1 VRRCQWI
8 LTSTKKLSAEY
19 PTVSSEKLKRAD
31 WIVAL
36 AVVSAAALIVI
47 PGLGVRSLA
56 TWDEAIYGVV
66 TRELISSPGLTL
78 RYGGNPWFEKPP
90 LLFWLMAGASSI
102 FGTNEFSLRLP
113 AAILSILTVLCA
125 YLIANRT
132 AGRASGI
139 MAALLLLGLPQFIA
153 YSRLATLDIPVVAF
167 GTLTMLLIVYDPANP
182 ILIAMSGVVF
192 GLAVL
197 TKSAAAFLFLPGL
210 TAILIALRGS
220 RALLSSEMFLAAAL
234 SLAIVLPWH
243 LGSLLV
249 HGRAFVDQYVFY
261 HMVSRFMRPIEHHVG
276 DPFYYFRVYRHN
288 AGYLADIHAAGVIL
302 AMGMAIRD
310 RDRFLAALVLLATS
324 AFLIVSAQATKI
336 AWYTTPVYPA
346 AAIVTAI
353 VVTRSIRTDIGR
365 FVVVALLIGLAIPG
379 IRYGRGSFVEDYNI
393 LDYSPEVRS
402 LRDAEPFANRRVSTL
417 YLLDVSDPAPRFYL
431 TSDTRTV
438 TRAEV
443 DRMLA
448 QNQPFFCLTYKKTA
462 EDLLGARDPSRI
474 RVAAFT
480 ESLAVIERR

>member
-1 VRRCQWI
+1 
-8 LTSTKKLSAEY
+8 
-19 PTVSSEKLKRAD
+19 
-31 WIVAL
+31 
-36 AVVSAAALIVI
+36 
-47 PGLGVRSLA
+47 
-56 TWDEAIYGVV
+56 
-66 TRELISSPGLTL
+66 
-78 RYGGNPWFEKPP
+78 
-90 LLFWLMAGASSI
+90 
-102 FGTNEFSLRLP
+102 
-113 AAILSILTVLCA
+113 
-125 YLIANRT
+125 
-132 AGRASGI
+132 
-139 MAALLLLGLPQFIA
+139 
-153 YSRLATLDIPVVAF
+153 
-167 GTLTMLLIVYDPANP
+167 
-182 ILIAMSGVVF
+182 
-192 GLAVL
+192 
-197 TKSAAAFLFLPGL
+197 
-210 TAILIALRGS
+210 
-220 RALLSSEMFLAAAL
+220 
-234 SLAIVLPWH
+234 
-243 LGSLLV
+243 
-249 HGRAFVDQYVFY
+249 
-261 HMVSRFMRPIEHHVG
+261 
-276 DPFYYFRVYRHN
+276 
-288 AGYLADIHAAGVIL
+288 
-302 AMGMAIRD
+302 
-310 RDRFLAALVLLATS
+310 LATS

-443 DRMLA
+443 DRMLG